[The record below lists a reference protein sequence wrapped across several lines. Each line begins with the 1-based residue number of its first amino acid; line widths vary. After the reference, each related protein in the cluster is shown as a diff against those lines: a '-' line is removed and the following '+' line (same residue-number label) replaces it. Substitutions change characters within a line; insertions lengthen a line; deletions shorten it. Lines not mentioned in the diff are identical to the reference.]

1 MDKAKGEVR
10 DGMQID
16 WDVPIAMDDGLV
28 LRADVYRPIGDGKYP
43 VILSYGPYAKGL
55 SFQEG
60 YKSQWSRVIKAA
72 PGVLEGSSNK
82 YQNWELIDPEKWVPD
97 GYVVVRVDS
106 RGAGRSPGHLD
117 VWSAREAR
125 DIYACVEWAGTQDWS
140 NGKVGINGI
149 SYYAMNQ
156 WQAGALKPP
165 HLAALC
171 IWEGSSDFYRELY
184 RHGGILSD
192 FLNSWHP
199 RQVASVQ
206 HGVGDRGARSV
217 VTGEA
222 VAGPETLPKEQLAKN
237 RADTPAEAKQHVL
250 YDAYYAARTP
260 DFSQIETPLLSAGNW
275 GGMGL
280 HTRGNFEGYLAAG
293 SKQKWLEVHGD
304 THFTH
309 FYSNYGEALQKKF
322 FGHFLKGQDTG
333 WDKQPRVSLN
343 IRHPGEKFVL
353 RAENEWPLK
362 RTQWTKYFL
371 QPDGGLSA
379 EIPKADT
386 KLSYGT
392 TGDGLIFGTPPLTKS
407 LEITGP
413 VAAKLW
419 VSSETTDADLFLVLR
434 LFDPQGKEVTFIGSN
449 DPRTPTGLG
458 WLRASHR
465 KLDPKKSLPYRPWHT
480 HDEIQPLKPGEPAEL
495 DIEIWP
501 TCIVV
506 PEGYRLALS
515 VRGRDYE
522 VDGSDVALPHA
533 PYPMK
538 GVGPFLHI
546 DKDDRQAAV
555 FAARNTLHFAPGRQ
569 PYLLLPVIPQGYA
582 SPKDKM
588 GRNIMTRIAA
598 VALTIV
604 GCLATAAPVQA
615 QKYPD
620 RTVTIIVPYP
630 AGGPTDETARMVG
643 NFLAKK
649 FGQNF
654 IVENVTG
661 GSSIIA
667 TNKVAK
673 AAPDGYT
680 LLVHNLQ
687 ITANVTL

>member
-1 MDKAKGEVR
+1 MDSAKSEIR

-16 WDVPIAMDDGLV
+16 WDVPIEMDDGIM
-28 LRADVYRPIGDGKYP
+28 LRADIYRPAGQGKFP
-43 VILSYGPYAKGL
+43 IILSYGPYAKGL

-60 YKSQWSRVIKAA
+60 YKGNWARLTKAA
-72 PGVLEGSSNK
+72 PEVLQNSSNK

-97 GYVVVRVDS
+97 GFALVRVDS
-106 RGAGRSPGHLD
+106 RGAGRSPGTLD
-117 VWSAREAR
+117 VWSAREAQ
-125 DIYACVEWAGTQDWS
+125 DLYACVEWAGTQSWS

-156 WQAGALKPP
+156 WQVGALKPP

-206 HGVGDRGARSV
+206 HGVGDSGAKSV
-217 VTGEA
+217 VTGEP
-222 VAGPETLPKEQLAKN
+222 VAGPSTLSKEELVKN

-250 YDAYYAARTP
+250 YDDYYAARTP
-260 DFSQIETPLLSAGNW
+260 DFAKIEAPLLSAGNW

-280 HTRGNFEGYLAAG
+280 HTRGNFEGYLRAG
-293 SKQKWLEVHGD
+293 TKQKWLEVHGD

-322 FGHFLKGQDTG
+322 FGHFLKGDATG

-343 IRHPGEKFVL
+343 IRHPGEKFVI

-371 QPDGGLSA
+371 QPDGGLSV
-379 EIPKADT
+379 EIPKADA
-386 KLSYGT
+386 KLSYDS
-392 TGDGLIFGTPPLTKS
+392 TGDGLIFGTPPLEKP

-419 VSSETTDADLFLVLR
+419 VSSETADADLFLALR
-434 LFDPQGKEVTFIGSN
+434 LFDPQGKEVTFIGAN
-449 DPRTPTGLG
+449 DPRVPIGLG

-465 KLDPKKSLPYRPWHT
+465 KLDPKKSLPHRPWHS
-480 HDEIQPLKPGEPAEL
+480 HDEIQPLKPGEPVEL

-501 TCIVV
+501 TCIVA
-506 PEGYRLALS
+506 PPGYRLALS
-515 VRGRDYE
+515 VRGKDYE
-522 VDGSDVALPHA
+522 VDGNDAALPHA

-546 DKDDRQAAV
+546 DKDDRPAAI
-555 FAARNTLHFAPGRQ
+555 FNARNTLHFAPGRQ
-569 PYLLLPVIPQGYA
+569 PYLLLPVIPEG
-582 SPKDKM
+582 
-588 GRNIMTRIAA
+588 
-598 VALTIV
+598 
-604 GCLATAAPVQA
+604 
-615 QKYPD
+615 
-620 RTVTIIVPYP
+620 
-630 AGGPTDETARMVG
+630 
-643 NFLAKK
+643 
-649 FGQNF
+649 
-654 IVENVTG
+654 
-661 GSSIIA
+661 
-667 TNKVAK
+667 
-673 AAPDGYT
+673 
-680 LLVHNLQ
+680 
-687 ITANVTL
+687 